1 MPVSL
6 SHISLSALAAALSL
20 AGFDPALPA
29 EISHAIGGVP
39 FVPML
44 ASLPGTASAAHGL
57 PILTMSRIAWTM
69 ARAVARSITS
79 RHEVASVQPILSRM
93 KAMPSAENAA
103 RSLLSLP

>member
-1 MPVSL
+1 VLIQSPHTM
-6 SHISLSALAAALSL
+6 ISLFAAALAV

-29 EISHAIGGVP
+29 EFGHALGGVS
-39 FVPML
+39 FAALL

-57 PILTMSRIAWTM
+57 PILTACEIEWAM
-69 ARAVARSITS
+69 ARTLARGIAS
-79 RHEVASVQPILSRM
+79 RYAFASVQPILSRM